1 MNTERFLAKRII
13 SGSGSSNRLSRPI
26 VRISIIGIALGLA
39 VMILTVAI
47 VKGFQQEIREKLIG
61 MGSHIQITNYDNNS
75 SDEPQPISKNQ
86 AFLKEIPV
94 GARVSS
100 ISYSTT
106 TGIEK
111 FATAITHIQAYTIK
125 TGIVKTKTVNEGIVL
140 KGIGDDYD
148 WTFIKKNLK
157 SGNVFTVSDTGV
169 SKRIVISKYMAD
181 KLELQLNDKM
191 VIYFL
196 TKKPDSVVTQYEQ
209 RVKVFYI
216 CGIYETGMED
226 IDKKL
231 ALVDI
236 RQLQKLNYWTEDQ
249 IGGFEMSIADY
260 NEIDNVGAWVDDLVG
275 SGLKAETIKEINP
288 TIFSW
293 LELQDVNAIIVIVL
307 MILVAG
313 INMISALLILIL
325 ERTNMI
331 GILKALGSTNASIQK
346 VFLYNAAY
354 LIGKGLLWGNFIGLG
369 LALIQKQ
376 YGLFKLDEA
385 TYYVA
390 VIPID
395 LNLLYIVLL
404 NIGTLICCLLML
416 IVPSFIVSKI
426 TPVKAIRFS

>member
-13 SGSGSSNRLSRPI
+13 SGSGSNNRLSRPI

-47 VKGFQQEIREKLIG
+47 VKGFQQEVREKLIG
-61 MGSHIQITNYDNNS
+61 MGAHIQITNYDNNT
-75 SDEPQPISKNQ
+75 SDEPHPISRNQ
-86 AFLKEIPV
+86 AFLKNKEDL
-94 GARVSS
+94 SS
-100 ISYSTT
+100 IS
-106 TGIEK
+106 
-111 FATAITHIQAYTIK
+111 HIQVYTIK

-140 KGIGDDYD
+140 KGIGNDYD
-148 WTFIKKNLK
+148 WRFISRNLK
-157 SGNVFTVSDTGV
+157 TGSVFTVSDTGI
-169 SKRIVISKYMAD
+169 SRSIVISKFMAD
-181 KLELQLNDKM
+181 KLELHLNDKM

-196 TKKPDSVVTQYEQ
+196 TKKRDSVLTQYEQ
-209 RVKVFYI
+209 RAKSFYI
-216 CGIYETGMED
+216 SGIYETGMED

-236 RQLQKLNYWTEDQ
+236 RQLQKLNYWTDDQ
-249 IGGFEMSIADY
+249 IGGFELSIKNYDKIDQIGLD
-260 NEIDNVGAWVDDLVG
+260 IDNLVG

-293 LELQDVNAIIVIVL
+293 LELQDVNAVIVIAL

-331 GILKALGSTNASIQK
+331 GILKALGSTNTSIQK

-354 LIGKGLLWGNFIGLG
+354 LIGKGLLWGNIIGLG
-369 LALIQKQ
+369 LAFIQKQ
-376 YGLFKLDEA
+376 YGVFKLDEA

-395 LNLLYIVLL
+395 LNWIYIVLL

>member
-47 VKGFQQEIREKLIG
+47 VKGFQQEVRDKLIG
-61 MGSHIQITNYDNNS
+61 VGSHIQITNYDNNS
-75 SDEPQPISKNQ
+75 SDEPQPISKDQ
-86 AFLKEIPV
+86 PFLKEIPI
-94 GARVSS
+94 GTKVSG
-100 ISYSTT
+100 ISYSAN
-106 TGIEK
+106 TGVEK
-111 FATAITHIQAYTIK
+111 FASAITHIQAYTIK

-140 KGIGDDYD
+140 KGIGSDYD

-157 SGNVFTVSDTGV
+157 AGNVFNVSDTGL
-169 SKRIVISKYMAD
+169 SRSIVISKLMAD

-196 TKKPDSVVTQYEQ
+196 TKKRDSVLTQYEQ
-209 RVKVFYI
+209 RAKAFYI
-216 CGIYETGMED
+216 SGIYETGMED
-226 IDKKL
+226 IDKTL

-236 RQLQKLNYWTEDQ
+236 HQLQKINYWTADQ
-249 IGGFEMSIADY
+249 IGGFEMSISNYEQLDKMGEQV
-260 NEIDNVGAWVDDLVG
+260 NDIVGN
-275 SGLKAETIKEINP
+275 GLKAETIKEINP

-293 LELQDVNAIIVIVL
+293 LELQDVNAVIVIAL

-331 GILKALGSTNASIQK
+331 GILKALGSTNTSIQK
-346 VFLYNAAY
+346 IFLYNAAY

-369 LALIQKQ
+369 LAFIQKH

-395 LNLLYIVLL
+395 LNWIYIILL
-404 NIGTLICCLLML
+404 NIGTLFCCLLML

>member
-1 MNTERFLAKRII
+1 LNTERFLAKRII
-13 SGSGSSNRLSRPI
+13 SGTGSNNRLSRPI
-26 VRISIIGIALGLA
+26 VRISIIGITLGLA

-47 VKGFQQEIREKLIG
+47 VKGFQQEVRDKLIG
-61 MGSHIQITNYDNNS
+61 MGAHIQVTNYDNNS
-75 SDEPQPISKNQ
+75 SDEPHPIRKNQ
-86 AFLKEIPV
+86 SFLNEKQ
-94 GARVSS
+94 ALAAASVS
-100 ISYSTT
+100 
-106 TGIEK
+106 
-111 FATAITHIQAYTIK
+111 HIQMYTIK

-140 KGIGDDYD
+140 KGIGSDYD
-148 WTFIKKNLK
+148 WNFITKNLK
-157 SGNVFTVSDTGV
+157 EGSVFTVSDTGL
-169 SKRIVISKYMAD
+169 SRSIVISKFMAD
-181 KLELQLNDKM
+181 KLELKLNDKM

-196 TKKPDSVVTQYEQ
+196 TKKSDSVITQYEQ
-209 RVKVFYI
+209 RAKVFYI
-216 CGIYETGMED
+216 SGIYETGMED
-226 IDKKL
+226 IDRKL

-236 RQLQKLNYWTEDQ
+236 RQLQKLNYWTADQ
-249 IGGFEMSIADY
+249 IGGFEMSITNYDKID
-260 NEIDNVGAWVDDLVG
+260 EIGESVDELVG
-275 SGLKAETIKEINP
+275 NGLKAETIKDINP

-293 LELQDVNAIIVIVL
+293 LELQDVNAIIVIAL

-354 LIGKGLLWGNFIGLG
+354 LIGKGLAWGNVIGLS

-376 YGLFKLDEA
+376 YGIFKLDEA

-395 LNLLYIVLL
+395 LNWIYIVLL
-404 NIGTLICCLLML
+404 NIGTLICCVLML